1 MNPFNQVMVSTLQL
15 FPRNFVKKF
24 AMRYIAG
31 EDISDSV
38 RVSRELNAKG
48 MMTTVDV
55 LGENVNSKEEA
66 LSFRKACEEV
76 LYTID
81 ANKLNSNLSI
91 KLTQFG
97 LKLDFEFCYEN
108 VRNLIELA
116 KKLGNFVRIDMEDS
130 STTSDTLRLYER
142 LRGEGYENTG
152 VVIQAYMRRSEDDV
166 RRLIELK
173 ANVRL
178 CKGIY
183 IEPSTIAFKGKE
195 EIRKNYLKLLQML
208 IEGKCYVGIAT
219 HDDYLIDNAYLMLR
233 EYGLEKDRYEF
244 QMLYG
249 VRNSLRDKI
258 VSDNHR
264 LRVYVPF
271 GKEWYPYSIRR
282 FKENPQFAANVIK
295 SIISGQ

>member
-1 MNPFNQVMVSTLQL
+1 MVSTLQL

-116 KKLGNFVRIDMEDS
+116 KRLGNFVRIDMEDS

-295 SIISGQ
+295 SIINGQ

>member
-1 MNPFNQVMVSTLQL
+1 MNPFNQIIVSVLQL
-15 FPRNFVKKF
+15 LPRSFIKKF

-38 RVSRELNAKG
+38 RVSKELNAKG

-55 LGENVNSKEEA
+55 LGENINSKEEA
-66 LSFRKACEEV
+66 LKFRGACEEV
-76 LYTID
+76 LHVID
-81 ANKLNSNLSI
+81 VNKLNSNLSI

-108 VRNLIELA
+108 VRNLVELA
-116 KKLGNFVRIDMEDS
+116 KRLGNFVRIDMEDS
-130 STTSDTLRLYER
+130 STTSDTLKLYER
-142 LRGEGYENTG
+142 LRKEGYDNTG
-152 VVIQAYMRRSEDDV
+152 VVIQAYLRRSQDDV
-166 RRLIELK
+166 HRLVELN

-183 IEPSTIAFKGKE
+183 IEPSSIAFKDKQ
-195 EIRKNYLKLLQML
+195 EIRENYLKLLQML
-208 IEGKCYVGIAT
+208 IDGNCYVGIAT
-219 HDDYLIDNAYLMLR
+219 HDDYLIYNAYSILKKSGR
-233 EYGLEKDRYEF
+233 EKERYEF

-249 VRNSLRDKI
+249 VRTDLREKI
-258 VSDNHR
+258 VSDGHR

-282 FKENPQFAANVIK
+282 FKENPEFAGNVIRA
-295 SIISGQ
+295 IISGR